1 LNEEYETELLQYII
15 DMQQR
20 FYGLSLTDVRQ
31 LAFQFAERN
40 NIDVPFSKVTQLAG
54 KDWTSGFLRRHQKET
69 SAASSTSRPTTTAS
83 DHAEIPKRKAS
94 NRISQA
100 ETSIATKEQ
109 SLSVQR
115 PMRTSR
121 NPAITKPRPPSAT
134 RIIIRKP
141 AYLQNAKNCVQNIP
155 HQPVKEQQLEP
166 VEGQQLEPVEEQQ
179 LEPVEEQQLEPV
191 EEQQLEPVE
200 EQQLEPA
207 EEQQLEPVE
216 EQQLEPVE
224 EQQLEPVKEQ
234 QLEPVEEQQLESVKE
249 QQLELV
255 EELQHIAYS

>member
-1 LNEEYETELLQYII
+1 MVRNYKRKTEQNTLWTPEIMQAAVTDIRSNQISLRQAEQTYGIPHATIRRHLMKTVKTPGKLGRFRCTLNEEYETELLQYII

-20 FYGLSLTDVRQ
+20 FYGSSLTDVRQ

-69 SAASSTSRPTTTAS
+69 SAASSTSRPMTTAS

-109 SLSVQR
+109 SLSMHT

-121 NPAITKPRPPSAT
+121 NPP
-134 RIIIRKP
+134 
-141 AYLQNAKNCVQNIP
+141 
-155 HQPVKEQQLEP
+155 
-166 VEGQQLEPVEEQQ
+166 
-179 LEPVEEQQLEPV
+179 
-191 EEQQLEPVE
+191 
-200 EQQLEPA
+200 
-207 EEQQLEPVE
+207 
-216 EQQLEPVE
+216 
-224 EQQLEPVKEQ
+224 
-234 QLEPVEEQQLESVKE
+234 
-249 QQLELV
+249 
-255 EELQHIAYS
+255 

>member
-1 LNEEYETELLQYII
+1 MGYHTPQY
-15 DMQQR
+15 
-20 FYGLSLTDVRQ
+20 VVN
-31 LAFQFAERN
+31 RN
-40 NIDVPFSKVTQLAG
+40 SSVQPGHLHRRRLCSFFSDRKCRSNTSVVTQA
-54 KDWTSGFLRRHQKET
+54 ET

-83 DHAEIPKRKAS
+83 DQAEIPTRKREAS
-94 NRISQA
+94 INRISQA
-100 ETSIATKEQ
+100 ETSIANKEQ

-115 PMRTSR
+115 PIRTSR
-121 NPAITKPRPPSAT
+121 NPAITKPSPPSAT

-141 AYLQNAKNCVQNIP
+141 AYLQNVKNCVQNIP

-200 EQQLEPA
+200 EQQLEP
-207 EEQQLEPVE
+207 VE
-216 EQQLEPVE
+216 A
-224 EQQLEPVKEQ
+224 Q

-249 QQLELV
+249 HQLEPV